1 MDIQLTKRFLLAC
14 HTARHIC
21 ESMPEL
27 PQGLTPRLVRII
39 DVIHQLQSQQD
50 IVRVGDVSHLMNGTA
65 PSITRSLNE
74 LTALGYVKKIRQASD
89 RRVFSVQLTPSGN
102 SIYKHY
108 VYDFHHWLNER
119 LNGLSSEDMNTAIR
133 VIDRVAAEI
142 QPVKS
147 IFTDFAEQPGPKD
160 ASSTTSSKKK
170 ES

>member
-65 PSITRSLNE
+65 PSITRSLKE

-108 VYDFHHWLNER
+108 VYDFHHWLN
-119 LNGLSSEDMNTAIR
+119 GLSSEDMNTAIR

-147 IFTDFAEQPGPKD
+147 IFAKQPGPKD

>member
-1 MDIQLTKRFLLAC
+1 M
-14 HTARHIC
+14 
-21 ESMPEL
+21 
-27 PQGLTPRLVRII
+27 
-39 DVIHQLQSQQD
+39 
-50 IVRVGDVSHLMNGTA
+50 
-65 PSITRSLNE
+65 
-74 LTALGYVKKIRQASD
+74 
-89 RRVFSVQLTPSGN
+89 QLTPSGN

-108 VYDFHHWLNER
+108 VYDFHHW

-160 ASSTTSSKKK
+160 ASSTTSSKEK